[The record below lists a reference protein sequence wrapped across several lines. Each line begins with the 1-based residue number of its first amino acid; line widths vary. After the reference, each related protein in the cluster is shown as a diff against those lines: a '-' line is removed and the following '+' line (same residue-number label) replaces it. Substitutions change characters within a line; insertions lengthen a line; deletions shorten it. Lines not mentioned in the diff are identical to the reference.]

1 MFKAAPKS
9 DASRSDAPLLN
20 RRDFARLAGAS
31 ALGLAVTGCAV
42 AEEPSEAQVPSESSD
57 VPLGTTQTA
66 ESQAA
71 LTAADALA
79 KLREGNERFVA
90 AQPLKRDF
98 AQQIRNTSEGQYP
111 FAFILGC
118 VDSRVP
124 IEVVFDQGV
133 GDVFTA
139 RVAGNVMNEDMLGSM
154 EFACSLAGAKAI
166 VVLGHTSC
174 GAVKGSIAEVRIGN
188 LTGLVEKIEP
198 AVQSVSGERD
208 VADLAYVDRVA
219 EANVALVLRQIREE
233 SPLLVEMEQAGDIA
247 LVGAMYDVSTGA
259 VRFL

>member
-1 MFKAAPKS
+1 MFKS
-9 DASRSDAPLLN
+9 DSKAEATRSDAPILN
-20 RRDFARLAGAS
+20 RRDFARVAGVS

-42 AEEPSEAQVPSESSD
+42 AEEPAEAQVSSEAPTAP
-57 VPLGTTQTA
+57 VATTQTA
-66 ESQAA
+66 ASQAA
-71 LTAADALA
+71 MTPDEALEM
-79 KLREGNERFVA
+79 LREGNQRFA
-90 AQPLKRDF
+90 SAQPLNRDF
-98 AQQIRNTSEGQYP
+98 AQQIQATAAGQYP

-154 EFACSLAGAKAI
+154 EFACNLAGAKAI

-188 LTGLVEKIEP
+188 LTDLVEKIEP
-198 AVQSVSGERD
+198 AVESVTGERD
-208 VADLAYVDRVA
+208 VTDLDYVDRVA
-219 EANVALVLRQIREE
+219 EANVALVLRQIRDE

-247 LVGAMYDVSTGA
+247 LVGAMYDVSSGE

>member
-1 MFKAAPKS
+1 MSTSNSSVSARPDDTATV
-9 DASRSDAPLLN
+9 N
-20 RRDFARLAGAS
+20 RRDFTRLLGAS
-31 ALGLAVTGCAV
+31 ALGLAVTGHAV
-42 AEEPSEAQVPSESSD
+42 AEEVSGQQVASAR
-57 VPLGTTQTA
+57 TQNA

-71 LTAADALA
+71 MTPDEALA
-79 KLREGNERFVA
+79 MLREGNERFLS
-90 AQPLKRDF
+90 AQPVRRDF
-98 AQQIRNTSEGQYP
+98 AQQIRATSEGQYP

-139 RVAGNVMNEDMLGSM
+139 RVAGNVMNDDMLGSM

-198 AVQSVSGERD
+198 AVQSVPGERD
-208 VADLAYVDRVA
+208 VADSAYVDRVA
-219 EANVALVLRQIREE
+219 EANVALVLQQIREE
-233 SPLLVEMEQAGDIA
+233 SPLLVEMERAGDIA
-247 LVGAMYDVSTGA
+247 LVGAMYDVASGA